1 MTIPSTYTNLTPTQ
15 TVGGLTP
22 LQLALANYLTTGAT
36 PPFGVNQD
44 FLASINKF
52 ADSGMMSPT
61 AYDQRTGLPKKPE
74 ILPDVFA
81 IAYLTTGNDVYLLRA
96 AQDCGPDETDRVEK
110 VYIGDRTIIA
120 KGSFAFY
127 GGTIYNGTA
136 ATGSQFS
143 NNSGGPL

>member
-1 MTIPSTYTNLTPTQ
+1 MAIPSIYTNLTPVQ

-22 LQLALANYLTTGAT
+22 LQLALANYLTTGTT

-44 FLASINKF
+44 FLATINKF

-61 AYDQRTGLPKKPE
+61 LYDQRTGLPKKPE
-74 ILPDVFA
+74 ILPDVVA
-81 IAYLTTGNDVYLLRA
+81 LAYLTSGDDVYLLRE
-96 AQDCGPDETDRVEK
+96 AQDCGPDEKGRVEK
-110 VYIGDRTIIA
+110 VYLGDRTLIA
-120 KGSFAFY
+120 KGTFAFY